1 MIDMKCAINVMCL
14 NHPQTISHLQSVEK
28 LSSTKPESVAK
39 RVRDHWS
46 IGLEIALVIKFSDWV
61 TNTASRLMDD
71 LHAWEHRTHMNVKT

>member
-14 NHPQTISHLQSVEK
+14 NHPPTISHLQSVEK

-61 TNTASRLMDD
+61 TNTASRLIKQI
-71 LHAWEHRTHMNVKT
+71 N